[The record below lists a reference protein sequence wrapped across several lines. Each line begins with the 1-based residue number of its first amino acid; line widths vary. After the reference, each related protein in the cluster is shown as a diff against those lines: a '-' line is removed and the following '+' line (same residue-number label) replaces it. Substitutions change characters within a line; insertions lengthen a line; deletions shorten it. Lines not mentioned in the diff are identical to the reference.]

1 MKIKGG
7 LYFVVDITAVERL
20 GLERLCE
27 IVEKAI
33 NGGVDVIQ
41 IWADKSAWEINFE
54 KFSEATKKL
63 IEIAHKYDV
72 PVLIANDIEL
82 CAKFNADGVHLD
94 GYEIPDKSCD
104 EIRKII
110 GYDKIIG
117 ITCGNDIKK
126 IEWAKEN
133 KVDYISFC
141 SIFPSSSVDSCEIV
155 PLEMIRK
162 AKEIL
167 GEDIPVFASGGITIE
182 NMGDVITAGADGI
195 AVVSAIMKA
204 ENPEQVSSEFK
215 RKINLIRKERV

>member
-7 LYFVVDITAVERL
+7 LYFVVDISAVEKL
-20 GLERLCE
+20 GLEKLCE
-27 IVEKAI
+27 IVERAI

-41 IWADKSAWEINFE
+41 IWADKSNWEMDFE
-54 KFSEATKKL
+54 KLSEATGKL
-63 IEIAHKYDV
+63 IEIGRKYNI
-72 PVLIANDIEL
+72 PVLIANDVEL
-82 CAKFNADGVHLD
+82 CAKFNADGLHLD
-94 GYEIPDKSCD
+94 GYEIPDKSGD

-110 GYDKIIG
+110 GHDKIIG
-117 ITCGNDIKK
+117 VTCGNDIKK

-141 SIFPSSSVDSCEIV
+141 SIFPTSSVDSCEIV

-182 NMGDVITAGADGI
+182 NVYDVITAGADGI

-204 ENPEQVSSEFK
+204 ENPEKISSEFK
-215 RKINLIRKERV
+215 RKINSISERF

>member
-1 MKIKGG
+1 MKVKG
-7 LYFVVDITAVERL
+7 LYFVVDINAIEKL
-20 GLERLCE
+20 GLEKLCE

-33 NGGVDVIQ
+33 KGGVDIIQ
-41 IWADKSAWEINFE
+41 IWGDSSKWRTDFE
-54 KFSEATKKL
+54 KLSEATKRL
-63 IEIAHKYDV
+63 IEIAHKHNV
-72 PVLIANDIEL
+72 PALIANDVEL
-82 CAKFNADGVHLD
+82 CVKFNADGVHLD

-141 SIFPSSSVDSCEIV
+141 SIFPTSSVDSCEIV
-155 PLEMIRK
+155 PLEMIKK

-167 GEDIPVFASGGITIE
+167 GEDVPVFASGGITIE
-182 NMGDVITAGADGI
+182 NIDDVITAGADGV
-195 AVVSAIMKA
+195 AVISAIMKA
-204 ENPEQVSSEFK
+204 EDPEKVSSEFK
-215 RKINLIRKERV
+215 RKIT